1 MITQNLCR
9 HVGYLLFFK
18 NYFLQILIIHLMVA
32 NVEDM
37 PISGNMINDTS
48 LCRHLIKMTT
58 KKINTII
65 KTKHTKFFNI
75 SIIINVRCY

>member
-1 MITQNLCR
+1 
-9 HVGYLLFFK
+9 
-18 NYFLQILIIHLMVA
+18 MVA

-65 KTKHTKFFNI
+65 KTKQTKFFNI